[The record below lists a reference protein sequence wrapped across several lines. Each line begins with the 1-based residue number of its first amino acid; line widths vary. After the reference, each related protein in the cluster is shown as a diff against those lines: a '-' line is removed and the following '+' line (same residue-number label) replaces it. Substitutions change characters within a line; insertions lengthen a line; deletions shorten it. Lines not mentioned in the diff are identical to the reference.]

1 MFNLKTVTIMTKMLL
16 DIAPEPRFCT
26 FFEDNSALILLIV
39 SVVVLA
45 ACGFFIYRYKK
56 SH

>member
-1 MFNLKTVTIMTKMLL
+1 MLL

-26 FFEDNSALILLIV
+26 SFEDNSALILLIV
-39 SVVVLA
+39 SVLVLA

>member
-1 MFNLKTVTIMTKMLL
+1 MFNLKIVTIMTKMLL
-16 DIAPEPRFCT
+16 DIAPEPRFCH
-26 FFEDNSALILLIV
+26 FIEDNSALILLIV
-39 SVVVLA
+39 SVVALA

>member
-1 MFNLKTVTIMTKMLL
+1 MANILL
-16 DIAPEPRFCT
+16 DIARPKPIPVGT
-26 FFEDNSALILLIV
+26 FFSDDPAVVLLAV

>member
-1 MFNLKTVTIMTKMLL
+1 MTRFLL
-16 DIAPEPRFCT
+16 DVAPEPRFCT

-39 SVVVLA
+39 SVVVLG